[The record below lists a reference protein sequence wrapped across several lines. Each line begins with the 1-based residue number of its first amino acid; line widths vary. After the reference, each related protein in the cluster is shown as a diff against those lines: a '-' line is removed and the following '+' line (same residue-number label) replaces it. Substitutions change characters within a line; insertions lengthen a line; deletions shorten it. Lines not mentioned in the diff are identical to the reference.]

1 MPEYNITF
9 QEIVSYEVTI
19 TADSKD
25 DAQQQF
31 FDDMYYNDSNITD
44 VETSEFTVKKLS
56 TVRRMPSNPD
66 TTNSTIIHPKP
77 CP

>member
-1 MPEYNITF
+1 MPDYNIVF

-19 TADSKD
+19 TADSED

-56 TVRRMPSNPD
+56 TVRRMPPNPPTD
-66 TTNSTIIHPKP
+66 A
-77 CP
+77 